1 MDLVKYSKTVSYL
14 MFIPL
19 IVGLLILSEIFLP
32 SVISENEV
40 IDKTESYRAKY
51 NMTTY
56 NLYFQNNNEQFTED
70 VFNEFEIGDKVKLK
84 TSFFT
89 KEVSSITNLSTKK
102 TFENETNEVYV
113 KYALALVMVISFIYF
128 FRKSAL
134 TSKNIKIM
142 LLVIVFTLV
151 NLYRIIKLNI

>member
-1 MDLVKYSKTVSYL
+1 MDLVKYSKTARYL

-56 NLYFQNNNEQFTED
+56 NLYFQNNNEQFTEE